1 MIIQRVCAVAVG
13 ILTIGLGSAQATPLT
28 WDLSNVA
35 FSDGTVV
42 TGSFVFDADTDI
54 FGVLNISTSGG
65 TSVPAQSTWFYGPC
79 ATCLRNDV
87 FSGFLATDN
96 LFADQTGNQFVS
108 LFGSI
113 GAPMTNAGGV
123 ITLDVGIVGTCGDPM
138 CDTLDAGLPNSSIT
152 SGQFVSRKV
161 PEPATLLLTGSGI
174 AVAVRARRRRARAPA
189 RATSNKN

>member
-1 MIIQRVCAVAVG
+1 MLTQRVCAVAVG
-13 ILTIGLGSAQATPLT
+13 ILTIGLGSAQATPVT

-35 FSDGTVV
+35 FSDGTAV
-42 TGSFVFDADTDI
+42 TGSFVFDADTNI
-54 FGVLNISTSGG
+54 FGLLDISTSGG
-65 TSVPAQSTWFYGPC
+65 TSVQAQSTWFYGPC

-96 LFADQTGNQFVS
+96 LFAQTGNQFVS

-123 ITLDVGIVGTCGDPM
+123 ITLDVGIVGTCADPM
-138 CDTLDAGLPNSSIT
+138 CDTLDLGLPNSSIT

-161 PEPATLLLTGSGI
+161 PEPATLLLMGSGI
-174 AVAVRARRRRARAPA
+174 AVAVRAGRRRARARA
-189 RATSNKN
+189 RS

>member
-1 MIIQRVCAVAVG
+1 MLTQRVCAVALG
-13 ILTIGLGSAQATPLT
+13 ILTIGLGSAQATPVT

-35 FSDGTVV
+35 FADGTTV
-42 TGSFVFDADTDI
+42 TGSFVFDADTNL
-54 FGVLNISTSGG
+54 FGVLTITTSGG
-65 TSVPAQSTWFYGPC
+65 TSVPAQSDWFYGPC

-96 LFADQTGNQFVS
+96 IFADQTGNPFVS

-123 ITLDVGIVGTCGDPM
+123 ITLDVGIVGTCGDYL
-138 CDTLDAGLPNSSIT
+138 CDSLDVGLPNSSIA
-152 SGQFVSRKV
+152 SGQFVSRQV

-174 AVAVRARRRRARAPA
+174 ALAVGARRRRARVPA
-189 RATSNKN
+189 RA